1 MDQREIDS
9 FYKSLS
15 ADDQE
20 VNDALAF
27 VEELRRQEDVQAPP
41 ADDTSLTVEED
52 NVQNGQIS
60 LSAIAKHRTPT
71 PHKRHRRPL
80 EALIPYH
87 GDPIM
92 EIARKLLLV
101 ISLLVFVG
109 ALSVLLNE
117 AVIIP
122 QQNATLAQELSDIR
136 YGRQD
141 PELTAQA
148 EAWEGYP
155 SGIRD
160 DLKTLYYLNGDIRG
174 WLKYSACGIDR
185 EVMYSA
191 DNDYYLT
198 HDFYRNPNKN
208 GALFFDANNKLN
220 AAGNTNKSLVI
231 YGHNMASG
239 QMFAKLNN
247 LASSLSTMKN
257 ANQIITLDTLFDTR
271 QYKIF
276 AVVLQDSNAKL
287 EHYYSIQATSFTNN
301 DQFTKYV
308 DGLRAR
314 SLYDFDVDVKATD
327 ELLILYTCTPKS
339 IAQFDDARLAVIA
352 RRVRSGEAAKP
363 AANVTTNKDV
373 IMPYRWYTAQKKTP
387 HEYYSGKGTIPPTTT
402 KPGTTTT
409 KPGTSTTKPI
419 ASTTAK
425 PSTTVNNSGSG
436 TTTTKPPVTTTTVTT
451 TAATTTTTTTA
462 TTTATTTT
470 TMTTTATTTTTTTTT
485 TTATTAV
492 TTATDNS

>member
-1 MDQREIDS
+1 MDERDIDS
-9 FYKSLS
+9 FYKPLS
-15 ADDQE
+15 ADDE
-20 VNDALAF
+20 DVNDALAF
-27 VEELRRQEDVQAPP
+27 VERLRHREEGETAPAQEDMP
-41 ADDTSLTVEED
+41 AAEDESLS
-52 NVQNGQIS
+52 NGQIS
-60 LSAIAKHRTPT
+60 LAAIAEHRVPSSR
-71 PHKRHRRPL
+71 KRRRRPL
-80 EALIPYH
+80 ESLIPYH

-101 ISLLVFVG
+101 VSLLVFIG

-122 QQNATLAQELSDIR
+122 KQNASLSQELSDIR

-141 PELTAQA
+141 SELTAQA
-148 EAWEGYP
+148 EAWNGYP
-155 SGIRD
+155 GGIRD
-160 DLKTLYYLNGDIRG
+160 DLKTLYYLNTDIRG

-208 GALFFDANNKLN
+208 GALFFDANNRLN
-220 AAGNTNKSLVI
+220 TAGNSNKSLVI

-247 LASSLSTMKN
+247 LAASLTNMRN

-276 AVVLQDSNAKL
+276 AVVLQDSTAKM

-352 RRVRSGEAAKP
+352 RRVRDGEAAKP
-363 AANVTTNKDV
+363 AANVTSNKDV

-387 HEYYSGKGTIPPTTT
+387 HEYYGGSDTSSTTTTKPSVTTT

-409 KPGTSTTKPI
+409 KPGTTTTKP
-419 ASTTAK
+419 
-425 PSTTVNNSGSG
+425 G
-436 TTTTKPPVTTTTVTT
+436 TTTTKPGTTTTKPG
-451 TAATTTTTTTA
+451 TTTTKPG
-462 TTTATTTT
+462 TTTT
-470 TMTTTATTTTTTTTT
+470 KPGTTTTKPGTTTTKPGT
-485 TTATTAV
+485 TTTKPTTSG
-492 TTATDNS
+492 TTKNTP